1 MPDLIAGEARS
12 PPGAGGAGPGPR
24 GGEGAAEPPRSGM
37 YIGRLSDSTSPPSP
51 PRERADPPS
60 EVGEAPLPCPA
71 LPPAPGQGSGRCHE
85 RGAWGRRGAGSS
97 LAHPTLGGLSP
108 GLRGGGVPG
117 FPHLLWW
124 GQACAGASVGRR
136 GTAHPF
142 WGYPTPSPTLLGPAA
157 WAPSPLL
164 CPFLSLLEPGSGLG
178 CRGGGSFS
186 LCTGQEGLGGTRP
199 FPLIYFWKNFRSLS
213 FFFFF
218 WKGGVGDFVLGIKRE
233 SQLGVWGWACG
244 RVWG

>member
-71 LPPAPGQGSGRCHE
+71 LPPAPGQGSGRCRE

-117 FPHLLWW
+117 FPICCGGAKLVLEPVWGGGELPTPFGDTPLPAPHCWGLLPGPPAPCFAHFFPYWSLA
-124 GQACAGASVGRR
+124 QAWDAEGVALFLFAQDRR
-136 GTAHPF
+136 G
-142 WGYPTPSPTLLGPAA
+142 WGGPVPSL
-157 WAPSPLL
+157 
-164 CPFLSLLEPGSGLG
+164 
-178 CRGGGSFS
+178 
-186 LCTGQEGLGGTRP
+186 
-199 FPLIYFWKNFRSLS
+199 
-213 FFFFF
+213 
-218 WKGGVGDFVLGIKRE
+218 
-233 SQLGVWGWACG
+233 
-244 RVWG
+244 